1 MSKQPTPRSRTKN
14 DPLPWLT
21 VEVPK
26 ISARDGETYVPIYD
40 DCNEIRRKIR
50 AFFSNA
56 NTEYKCTQKHF
67 LEVIGNVNSNSYR
80 RFMAAKGDGGGA
92 ENGTYTGAYIFFE
105 KKRIWEG
112 KPKGKKRLD
121 SEAQYVL
128 PREPLAPPELT
139 GQIGFRWDGT

>member
-1 MSKQPTPRSRTKN
+1 MKN
-14 DPLPWLT
+14 DPLPWLH
-21 VEVPK
+21 VEVPR
-26 ISARDGETYVPIYD
+26 IIARDGDSYTPIYD

-50 AFFSNA
+50 FFFSDA

-105 KKRIWEG
+105 KRRIWEG

-128 PREPLAPPELT
+128 VPFLYLAPLA
-139 GQIGFRWDGT
+139 G